1 MVGVG
6 CVTGVIKAQSMDPN
20 ESPLRFP
27 CRFPVKAMGKSR
39 PELDLLVVGIVRR
52 HVADIQEG
60 AVRTRA
66 SRGGEFTSV
75 TVTIEA
81 SSRTQ
86 LDAIYQDLTDCK
98 EVLVAL

>member
-1 MVGVG
+1 
-6 CVTGVIKAQSMDPN
+6 MDPN

-27 CRFPVKAMGKSR
+27 CRFPVKAMGKSS
-39 PELDLLVVGIVRR
+39 PQFDLLVVGILRR
-52 HVADIQEG
+52 HVADIREG

-66 SRGGEFTSV
+66 SRGGKFTSV
-75 TVTIEA
+75 TITIEA

-86 LDAIYQDLTDCK
+86 LDAIYQDLSDCK